1 MSRLSFLPLAVVLA
15 SAPALAQDVGRCATP
30 DSIAVRG
37 NARTLESSIVAD
49 AALAPG
55 ATLNF
60 PAFERAIKAVF
71 ATGQYDDVQLTCV
84 VSPAGEHATL
94 IIVVKERPL
103 LGDVKVTGVHAVAD
117 KSVKDKVDMLI
128 GRPIDP
134 AQVARSVTRIDSL
147 YESQG
152 YYLARVRPETTV
164 VGEKTI
170 VTFRIDEGRRLAV
183 SGVRVTGNARV
194 PDAEIVKAMKTRPEG
209 FWWFRRGE
217 FKEDLY
223 SADLGERV
231 PAVYA
236 RQGFVDFQLL
246 HDTLVV
252 DRARGKAVIELTV
265 SEGPQYD
272 VGSFE
277 VSGNKRFSTEE
288 IERFYPFTRADA
300 TLSERVV
307 GLIKRQK
314 DRGGVFD
321 NARWEEA
328 TNRVR
333 TAYSNEGYIR
343 AGVRPVLDRGMGRDS
358 TPVVNLRW
366 EIEEDVPA
374 IINRIEV
381 AGNDYTTEGCI
392 RDQLVILPGDVF
404 NQDRIVRSWYNIANL
419 NFFETP
425 LPQPDIRPA
434 GEKDV
439 DVIFRVKEKRTGS
452 VNFGASTGQ
461 GTGLGGF
468 IGLEQPNLFG
478 QCKKG
483 NLNWQ
488 FGRYVND
495 FTLGY
500 TDPAVRQKRVSGSL
514 SAYRTQSRFRI
525 ADLGRSTRIG
535 GSIQFGFPVPQS
547 PFTRLFVSYGGE
559 QVRYGSTGLLGSQ
572 RSLCDKGSCFRST
585 LGLTGTHDTR
595 IDLPF
600 ATGGGMQT
608 LVAQFT
614 GGPLGGTA
622 NFQRYTTELRTYA
635 PLGQVGGKKPGSQP
649 VKFVVGLTGRAGAV
663 FGNTGPF
670 FYSQQFA
677 LGGTQFGEQL
687 RGYEEFSIT
696 PGRGVIAGTNSFS
709 AQRESFGSAFFT
721 TTAEIGM
728 RINQSFYV
736 NTFYDAGNIWNHPRE
751 FDPTRLFR
759 GAGVGLS
766 TITPLGPLGLDWAY
780 GFDRRDQFGNPD
792 PKWQLHFKLG
802 QLF

>member
-1 MSRLSFLPLAVVLA
+1 MSRLVFLPLAMLLA
-15 SAPALAQDVGRCATP
+15 SASAFAQDVGRCATP

-37 NARTLESSIVAD
+37 NVRTLASSIISD
-49 AALAPG
+49 AALTTG
-55 ATLNF
+55 TTLNF

-71 ATGQYDDVQLTCV
+71 ATGQYDDVQVTCDV
-84 VSPAGEHATL
+84 DAAANRATL
-94 IIVVKERPL
+94 ILVVKERPL
-103 LGDVKVTGVHAVAD
+103 LADVKVSGVSAVAE
-117 KSVKDKVDMLI
+117 KSVKDKIDMLI

-134 AQVARSVTRIDSL
+134 AQVARAITRIDSV

-164 VGEKTI
+164 VGERTI

-183 SGVRVTGNARV
+183 SGIRITGNSRVSAR
-194 PDAEIVKAMKTRPEG
+194 EIVKAMKTRPEG

-217 FKEDLY
+217 FKEDVY
-223 SADLGERV
+223 SADLGDRL

-246 HDTLVV
+246 HDTLLV
-252 DRARGKAVIELTV
+252 DRARGKAEIDLTV

-288 IERFYPFTRADA
+288 IERFYPFTKADA
-300 TLSERVV
+300 TLSQRVV
-307 GLIKRQK
+307 GFLKRRK
-314 DRGGVFD
+314 DPGTVFD
-321 NARWEEA
+321 RSRWEEA

-343 AGVRPVLDRGMGRDS
+343 AGVRPVIDRGMAEDS

-381 AGNDYTTEGCI
+381 AGNDYTSEGCI

-468 IGLEQPNLFG
+468 VGLEQPNLFG

-483 NLNWQ
+483 SLNWQ

-495 FTLGY
+495 FNLSY
-500 TDPAVRQKRVSGSL
+500 TDPAVRQSRVSSTI

-535 GSIQFGFPVPQS
+535 GSVQFGFPLPQS

-572 RSLCDKGSCFRST
+572 QSLCDKGSCFRST

-608 LVAQFT
+608 MSAQFN

-622 NFQRYTTELRTYA
+622 DFQRYTTELRTYA
-635 PLGQVGGKKPGSQP
+635 PLGQIGGKKPGSQP
-649 VKFVVGLTGRAGAV
+649 VKFVVGLTGRAGVV

-687 RGYEEFSIT
+687 RGYDEFSIT
-696 PGRGVIAGTNSFS
+696 PGRGVVAGTSSFS
-709 AQRESFGSAFFT
+709 ARRESFGSAFFT
-721 TTAEIGM
+721 TTAEVGM

-736 NTFYDAGNIWNHPRE
+736 NTFFDAGNIWNTPRE

-759 GAGVGLS
+759 GAGVGLA

-780 GFDRRDQFGNPD
+780 GFDRRDQFGRPA